1 MINNNSLQGFTL
13 IEVMVV
19 VVILGILAAF
29 MVPRITGHTDDA
41 REVKVKHD
49 LQTLKTALELYKLD
63 NYVYPTTDQSLQA
76 LVAKPTIPPEPRQW
90 REGGY
95 LDAVPNDPWGFP
107 YNYLSPGEHGDF
119 DIYSLG
125 ADGQFGGAGVNKD
138 IGSWQLK

>member
-76 LVAKPTIPPEPRQW
+76 LVTKPTIPPEPRQW

-95 LDAVPNDPWGFP
+95 LDAVPQR
-107 YNYLSPGEHGDF
+107 
-119 DIYSLG
+119 SLG
-125 ADGQFGGAGVNKD
+125 
-138 IGSWQLK
+138 ISL